1 MWKQRTKTAKLSFK
15 KKRVGTGT
23 TLLRKF
29 IDGATFLKMD
39 KFKLWQYAL
48 GSYDDEKTKEFDK
61 TITIIRTII
70 VGVNFI
76 TCFFIVAGVIR
87 HWS

>member
-1 MWKQRTKTAKLSFK
+1 MWKHGIRMVKSFPK

-23 TLLRKF
+23 TLLRNF

>member
-1 MWKQRTKTAKLSFK
+1 MVKSFPK
-15 KKRVGTGT
+15 KKRGGTGT
-23 TLLRKF
+23 ILQRNF

-39 KFKLWQYAL
+39 RFKLWQYAL

-61 TITIIRTII
+61 KITIIRTVI

>member
-1 MWKQRTKTAKLSFK
+1 
-15 KKRVGTGT
+15 
-23 TLLRKF
+23 
-29 IDGATFLKMD
+29 MD